1 MEVLRVTGFM
11 EGKLPCNYLGVPLHV
26 EHLTIP
32 FFKVITPQDFLWGV
46 GEEVKKRKWVAW
58 SRICL
63 LVEEGGLEFF
73 RHKYV
78 GDAHLAKVCNQRGI
92 RFWMGVMAVL
102 PLLITNSK
110 YLVHGG
116 EINFWYNNWLG
127 DESLAKIT
135 EVREA
140 LMLQVHSI
148 FVNGRW
154 DERKL
159 REIVPTEIFSKIISS
174 KVRAENID
182 HVLCDGEVARR
193 VWEYFAAIF
202 GIRLPQQ
209 RSWSFRW
216 GGILRDAR
224 GHALVG
230 FVHSYGVA
238 TNLVAEGLALLD
250 GLRMAQQRGL

>member
-1 MEVLRVTGFM
+1 
-11 EGKLPCNYLGVPLHV
+11 
-26 EHLTIP
+26 
-32 FFKVITPQDFLWGV
+32 
-46 GEEVKKRKWVAW
+46 
-58 SRICL
+58 
-63 LVEEGGLEFF
+63 
-73 RHKYV
+73 
-78 GDAHLAKVCNQRGI
+78 
-92 RFWMGVMAVL
+92 MGVMAVL

-127 DESLAKIT
+127 DESLAKII

-209 RSWSFRW
+209 RSWSRCAACMEDVASNWETVVQMVKSFLLNITVQVRKFSKLSSRDESRLKELNCPVIPITVKQPKVIAW
-216 GGILRDAR
+216 SRPGDGCFKLNVDGGLNGNPGLSD
-224 GHALVG
+224 
-230 FVHSYGVA
+230 GVA
-238 TNLVAEGLALLD
+238 FFGMLVVMLWWDLRI
-250 GLRMAQQRGL
+250 RMALQLIWLQRVLRCWMG